1 MGARARFDIHRL
13 PRCACL
19 QRQDAPCGVDPCPG
33 TSRLP
38 STRGPRR
45 PRRLQ
50 IDSMTT
56 NTFREAWFSNI
67 HKNFL
72 AGLTTSFAL
81 VPECIAFALVAQL
94 NPLMG
99 LYGAFI
105 ICALT
110 AIFGG
115 RPGMISGAAGSMAV
129 VIVAL
134 VAQHGVQYLLATVVL
149 GGVLMAAFGL
159 LRLGKLIRMVPHPV
173 MLGFVNGLAIII
185 AMAQLEHFRQ
195 STPQGEQWLGGTPLL
210 VMCGL
215 VGLTMAIVYVLP
227 RLTKAVPPA
236 LVAILGV
243 GLLGYALELPTR
255 TLGDLAQ
262 IAGGLPAL
270 HIPTVPFNGETL
282 RIILPYASLM
292 AMVGLLETL
301 LTFNLTDDITET
313 RGQPNR
319 ECVALGAAN
328 VVSGLFGGMGG
339 CAMIG
344 QTMINLSS
352 GGRSRLSGLTS
363 GVMIL
368 LFILFL
374 SPLIAHIPLAALV
387 GVMFVVAQE
396 TFAWGSLRVLG
407 KVPRHDALV
416 IVAVTVITVFTDLA
430 TAVLCGIVIAA
441 LSFAWQHARDVRTD
455 VEDDSDTGV
464 RTYVPHGTLF
474 FASTAHF
481 QELFA
486 PAADPARVVLDCRHL
501 HLADHSA
508 IAAMESLHGRYA
520 KAGKRLQVVQLSK
533 RNLALL
539 QRAGVDVGQG
549 QDGRSQA
556 REAGAMVSNA
566 G

>member
-1 MGARARFDIHRL
+1 MINAAFRAEWF
-13 PRCACL
+13 PNL
-19 QRQDAPCGVDPCPG
+19 Q
-33 TSRLP
+33 
-38 STRGPRR
+38 
-45 PRRLQ
+45 
-50 IDSMTT
+50 
-56 NTFREAWFSNI
+56 
-67 HKNFL
+67 KNFL

-105 ICALT
+105 ICAMT
-110 AIFGG
+110 AVFGG

-149 GGVLMAAFGL
+149 SGVIMALFGI

-173 MLGFVNGLAIII
+173 MLGFVNGLAIVI

-195 STPQGEQWLGGTPLL
+195 NTPQGHGWLQGTPLA
-210 VMCGL
+210 VMCAL
-215 VGLTMAIVYVLP
+215 VALTMAIVYLLP

-243 GLLGYALELPTR
+243 GVLSYVLQLPTR
-255 TLGDLAQ
+255 TLGDLAH

-270 HIPTVPFNGETL
+270 HFPIVPFNGETL
-282 RIILPYASLM
+282 RIIFPYAALM

-301 LTFNLTDDITET
+301 LTFNLTDEMTET

-319 ECVALGAAN
+319 ECVALGASN

-374 SPLIAHIPLAALV
+374 SPLIERIPLAALV

-407 KVPRHDALV
+407 KVPKQDALV
-416 IVAVTVITVFTDLA
+416 IVAVTIITVLTDLA
-430 TAVLCGIVIAA
+430 MAVVCGIIIAA
-441 LSFAWQHARDVRTD
+441 LNFAWQHAREMRA
-455 VEDDSDTGV
+455 EIDDSTAGERV
-464 RTYVPHGTLF
+464 YLPHGTLF

-481 QELFA
+481 QELFQ
-486 PAADPARVVLDCRHL
+486 PATDPARVVLDCKHL
-501 HLADHSA
+501 HMADHSA
-508 IAAMESLHGRYA
+508 IAALESLYERYDR
-520 KAGKRLQVVQLSK
+520 AGKHLQVRHLSK
-533 RNLALL
+533 RNEALL
-539 QRAGVDVGQG
+539 ARAGVDVGM
-549 QDGRSQA
+549 A
-556 REAGAMVSNA
+556 
-566 G
+566 

>member
-1 MGARARFDIHRL
+1 MINAI
-13 PRCACL
+13 
-19 QRQDAPCGVDPCPG
+19 
-33 TSRLP
+33 
-38 STRGPRR
+38 
-45 PRRLQ
+45 
-50 IDSMTT
+50 
-56 NTFREAWFSNI
+56 FREEWCSDRQ
-67 HKNFL
+67 KNVL

-99 LYGAFI
+99 LYGACI

-149 GGVLMAAFGL
+149 SGILMALFGI

-195 STPQGEQWLGGTPLL
+195 ATPQGETWLQGAPLL
-210 VMCGL
+210 VMGAL
-215 VGLTMAIVYVLP
+215 VALTMAIVYVLP
-227 RLTKAVPPA
+227 RITKAVPPA

-243 GLLGYALELPTR
+243 GLLSHFLHLPTR
-255 TLGDLAQ
+255 TLGDLAH

-270 HIPTVPFNGETL
+270 HWPTVPLDMATL
-282 RIILPYASLM
+282 HIIFPYAALM

-301 LTFNLTDDITET
+301 LTFNLTDEMTET

-319 ECVALGAAN
+319 ECIALGASN

-344 QTMINLSS
+344 QTMINVSS
-352 GGRSRLSGLTS
+352 GGRSRLSGVTA

-374 SPLIAHIPLAALV
+374 SPLIEHIPLAALV
-387 GVMFVVAQE
+387 GVMFVVAQQ

-407 KVPRHDALV
+407 KVPPQDALV
-416 IVAVTVITVFTDLA
+416 IVAVTLITVFTDLA
-430 TAVLCGIVIAA
+430 TAVLWGIVIAA
-441 LSFAWQHARDVRTD
+441 LNFAWQHARDIRAD
-455 VEDDSDTGV
+455 IDDSSPGMRV
-464 RTYVPHGTLF
+464 YLPHGTLF
-474 FASTAHF
+474 FASATHF
-481 QELFA
+481 QELFQ
-486 PAADPARVVLDCRHL
+486 PGADPARVILDCRYL

-508 IAAMESLHGRYA
+508 IAAIESLYQRYD
-520 KAGKRLQVVQLSK
+520 KAGKHLQVTQLSA
-533 RNLALL
+533 RNEALL
-539 QRAGVDVGQG
+539 QRAGVDV
-549 QDGRSQA
+549 SVA
-556 REAGAMVSNA
+556 
-566 G
+566 

>member
-1 MGARARFDIHRL
+1 MIN
-13 PRCACL
+13 
-19 QRQDAPCGVDPCPG
+19 
-33 TSRLP
+33 T
-38 STRGPRR
+38 
-45 PRRLQ
+45 
-50 IDSMTT
+50 
-56 NTFREAWFSNI
+56 TFREEWYSNLQ
-67 HKNFL
+67 KNVL

-149 GGVLMAAFGL
+149 SGMLMALFGI

-173 MLGFVNGLAIII
+173 MLGFVNGLAIVI

-195 STPQGEQWLGGTPLL
+195 ATPQGDTWLQGTPLL
-210 VMCGL
+210 VMAGL
-215 VGLTMAIVYVLP
+215 VALTMAIVYVLP
-227 RLTKAVPPA
+227 RITRAVPPA

-243 GLLGYALELPTR
+243 GVLSHFLQLPTR
-255 TLGDLAQ
+255 TLGDLAH
-262 IAGGLPAL
+262 IAGGLPSL
-270 HIPTVPFNGETL
+270 HFPTVPLDMATL
-282 RIILPYASLM
+282 HIIFPYAALM

-301 LTFNLTDDITET
+301 LTFNLTDEMTET

-319 ECVALGAAN
+319 ECLALGAAN

-352 GGRSRLSGLTS
+352 GGRSRLSGVTA

-374 SPLIAHIPLAALV
+374 SPLIERIPLAALV
-387 GVMFVVAQE
+387 GVMFVVAQQ

-407 KVPRHDALV
+407 KVPLQDALV

-430 TAVLCGIVIAA
+430 MAVLCGIVIAA
-441 LSFAWQHARDVRTD
+441 LNFAWQHARDMRAETD
-455 VEDDSDTGV
+455 DGTPGV
-464 RTYVPHGTLF
+464 RVYLPHGTLF
-474 FASTAHF
+474 FASAAHF
-481 QELFA
+481 QELFQ
-486 PAADPARVVLDCRHL
+486 PAADPARVILDCRHL

-508 IAAMESLHGRYA
+508 IAAIEALYDRYA
-520 KAGKRLQVVQLSK
+520 RAGKHLQVMHLSG
-533 RNLALL
+533 RSQALL
-539 QRAGVDVGQG
+539 QRAGVDV
-549 QDGRSQA
+549 RVA
-556 REAGAMVSNA
+556 
-566 G
+566 